1 MLCKICQNSTI
12 SFFNAPL
19 SKHYFYCSVCEFISI
34 DPSFI
39 VNLEREKAQYENHH
53 NSLENEGYVKMFED
67 FMDLFWD
74 MLPCKEIHALDFG
87 SGPTPVLAELLKK
100 RGAKVDCYDKFYQPQ
115 TLFEDKTYDLIT
127 STEVFEHLENPLQ
140 TLEMLVRYLKPNGI
154 IAIMTLFHPNDTEL
168 FIKWWYPRD
177 PTHIS
182 FFTCKT
188 LEILGKKCNLKIVGG
203 DGKRVVFFKKVATI
217 KSLLLIDHNNIYQGD
232 RMDVYHTHD
241 NTVYGEDNYH

>member
-1 MLCKICQNSTI
+1 MPCKICQNSTI
-12 SFFNAPL
+12 PFFSIPL
-19 SKHYFYCSVCEFISI
+19 SKHYCYCPACEFISM
-34 DPSFI
+34 DPTFI

-67 FMDLFWD
+67 FMDLFWNR
-74 MLPCKEIHALDFG
+74 LTCKEIHALDFG
-87 SGPTPVLAELLKK
+87 SGPTPVLAELLKR

-140 TLEMLVRYLKPNGI
+140 TLEMLSTHLKPNGI

-188 LEILGKKCNLKIVGG
+188 LEILGEKCSLKIAGR
-203 DGKRVVFFKKVATI
+203 DGKRVVVFQ
-217 KSLLLIDHNNIYQGD
+217 KSSDD
-232 RMDVYHTHD
+232 
-241 NTVYGEDNYH
+241 

>member
-12 SFFNAPL
+12 SFLNPSL
-19 SKHYFYCSVCEFISI
+19 SKHYFYCCTCEFIYI
-34 DPSFI
+34 DPVYI

-74 MLPCKEIHALDFG
+74 KLPCKHIHALDFG
-87 SGPTPVLAELLKK
+87 SGPAPILGELLKR
-100 RGAKVDCYDKFYQPQ
+100 RGITVDCYDKFYQPQ
-115 TLFEDKTYDLIT
+115 TIFENKTYDLIT
-127 STEVFEHLENPLQ
+127 STEVFEHLENPRQ
-140 TLEMLVRYLKPNGI
+140 TLEMLAHCLKPNGI

-168 FIKWWYPRD
+168 FRKWWYPRD

-188 LEILGKKCNLKIVGG
+188 LEILGEKCGLKILGG
-203 DGKRVVFFKKVATI
+203 DGKRVVFFVKGSDI
-217 KSLLLIDHNNIYQGD
+217 
-232 RMDVYHTHD
+232 
-241 NTVYGEDNYH
+241 

>member
-188 LEILGKKCNLKIVGG
+188 LEILGKKYNLKIVGG
-203 DGKRVVFFKKVATI
+203 DGKRVVFFQ
-217 KSLLLIDHNNIYQGD
+217 KSCDD
-232 RMDVYHTHD
+232 
-241 NTVYGEDNYH
+241 